1 MANRDKRNNNE
12 LKKEY
17 MAKKKSLVA
26 NEPFLT
32 GMTEYSVPKE
42 KNLDFKVKLKCKNV
56 KQKEFFNILRERSKD
71 IVFGVGS
78 AGAGKTY
85 VAMSEALTELRDG
98 LCDKIIFVTP
108 TTEAGSNA
116 TRIGLLPGTAEEKVA
131 PYIENMRDTITK
143 ILKTGGNYNPEELAK
158 SLIKDGKVEVKLMNY
173 ARGTTYE
180 NSIVIIDEG
189 ENFSKSEMLLL
200 LTRIGE
206 NTRYF
211 ILGSEK
217 QCDRKDIRME
227 GKSGM
232 MYAFEKLSGLEE
244 IGSIEFTDEDVVRNP
259 LISKI
264 LKLWD

>member
-1 MANRDKRNNNE
+1 
-12 LKKEY
+12 
-17 MAKKKSLVA
+17 MAKKKTSPVE
-26 NEPFLT
+26 EPVP
-32 GMTEYSVPKE
+32 GMQDYSIPKE
-42 KNLDFKVKLKCKNV
+42 KALGFKIKLKCKSA
-56 KQKEFFNILRERSKD
+56 KQKEFFNILKD
-71 IVFGVGS
+71 RDKEIVFGVGS

-108 TTEAGSNA
+108 TTEAGSAA

-131 PYIENMRDTITK
+131 PYMENMRDTITK
-143 ILKTGGNYNPEELAK
+143 ILRTGGNYNPEETAK
-158 SLIKDGKVEVKLMNY
+158 YLLKEGRVEVKLMNY

-180 NSIVIIDEG
+180 NSVVIIDEG

-211 ILGSEK
+211 ILGSEQ
-217 QCDRKDIRME
+217 QCDRKDIKLE

-232 MYAFEKLSGLEE
+232 MYALERLSVLDEV
-244 IGSIEFTDEDVVRNP
+244 GSIEFNDDDVVRNP
-259 LISKI
+259 LIGKI

>member
-1 MANRDKRNNNE
+1 
-12 LKKEY
+12 
-17 MAKKKSLVA
+17 MAKKKTIVA

-32 GMTEYSVPKE
+32 GATDNGTPNE
-42 KNLDFKVKLKCKNV
+42 KNLNFKVKLKCKNI
-56 KQKEFFNILRERSKD
+56 KQKEFFNILKDRTKD

-85 VAMSEALTELRDG
+85 VAMSEALEELRDG

-108 TTEAGSNA
+108 TTEAGTAA

-131 PYIENMRDTITK
+131 PYMENMRDTITK
-143 ILKTGGNYNPEELAK
+143 ILKTAGNYNPEELART
-158 SLIKDGKVEVKLMNY
+158 LFKDGKVEVKLMNY

-180 NSIVIIDEG
+180 NAIVIIDEG

-217 QCDRKDIRME
+217 QCDRRDIKIE

-232 MYAFEKLSGLEE
+232 MYAYEKLSELEE
-244 IGSIEFTDEDVVRNP
+244 VGAIEFNDEDVVRNP
-259 LISKI
+259 IISKI

>member
-1 MANRDKRNNNE
+1 
-12 LKKEY
+12 
-17 MAKKKSLVA
+17 MAKKKTIPVE
-26 NEPFLT
+26 EPVP
-32 GMTEYSVPKE
+32 GMQDYSIPKE
-42 KNLDFKVKLKCKNV
+42 KALSFKIKLKCKSA
-56 KQKEFFNILRERSKD
+56 KQKEFFNILKD
-71 IVFGVGS
+71 RDKEIVFGVGS

-108 TTEAGSNA
+108 TTEAGSAA

-131 PYIENMRDTITK
+131 PYMENMRDTITK
-143 ILKTGGNYNPEELAK
+143 ILRTGGNYNPEETAK
-158 SLIKDGKVEVKLMNY
+158 YLLKEGRVEVKLMNY

-180 NSIVIIDEG
+180 NSVVIIDEG

-211 ILGSEK
+211 ILGSEQ
-217 QCDRKDIRME
+217 QCDRKDIKLE

-232 MYAFEKLSGLEE
+232 MYALERLSVLDEV
-244 IGSIEFTDEDVVRNP
+244 GSIEFNDDDVVRNP
-259 LISKI
+259 LIGKI

>member
-1 MANRDKRNNNE
+1 
-12 LKKEY
+12 
-17 MAKKKSLVA
+17 MAKKKTIPVE
-26 NEPFLT
+26 EPVP
-32 GMTEYSVPKE
+32 GMQDYSIPME
-42 KNLDFKVKLKCKNV
+42 KALGFKVKLKCKSA
-56 KQKEFFNILRERSKD
+56 KQKEFFNILKD
-71 IVFGVGS
+71 RDKEIVFGVGS

-108 TTEAGSNA
+108 TTEAGSAA

-131 PYIENMRDTITK
+131 PYMENMRDTITK
-143 ILKTGGNYNPEELAK
+143 ILRTGGNYNPEETAK
-158 SLIKDGKVEVKLMNY
+158 YLLKEGRVEVKLMNY

-180 NSIVIIDEG
+180 NSVVIIDEG

-211 ILGSEK
+211 ILGSEQ
-217 QCDRKDIRME
+217 QCDRKDIKLE

-232 MYAFEKLSGLEE
+232 MYALERLSVLDEV
-244 IGSIEFTDEDVVRNP
+244 GSIEFNDDDVVRNP
-259 LISKI
+259 LIGQI

>member
-1 MANRDKRNNNE
+1 
-12 LKKEY
+12 
-17 MAKKKSLVA
+17 MAKKKTIPVE
-26 NEPFLT
+26 EPVP
-32 GMTEYSVPKE
+32 GMQDYSIPKE
-42 KNLDFKVKLKCKNV
+42 KALGFKVKLKCKSA
-56 KQKEFFNILRERSKD
+56 KQKEFFNILKD
-71 IVFGVGS
+71 RDKEIVFGVGS

-108 TTEAGSNA
+108 TTEAGSAA

-131 PYIENMRDTITK
+131 PYMENMRDTITK
-143 ILKTGGNYNPEELAK
+143 ILRTGGNYNPEETAK
-158 SLIKDGKVEVKLMNY
+158 YLLKEGRVEVKLMNY

-180 NSIVIIDEG
+180 NSVVIIDEG

-211 ILGSEK
+211 ILGSEQ
-217 QCDRKDIRME
+217 QCDRKDIKLE

-232 MYAFEKLSGLEE
+232 MYALERLSVLDEV
-244 IGSIEFTDEDVVRNP
+244 GSIEFNDDDVVRNP
-259 LISKI
+259 LIGKI

>member
-1 MANRDKRNNNE
+1 
-12 LKKEY
+12 
-17 MAKKKSLVA
+17 MAKKKTIPVE
-26 NEPFLT
+26 EPVP
-32 GMTEYSVPKE
+32 GMQDYSIPKE
-42 KNLDFKVKLKCKNV
+42 KALSFKIKLKCKSA
-56 KQKEFFNILRERSKD
+56 KQKEFFNILKD
-71 IVFGVGS
+71 RDKEIVFGVGS

-108 TTEAGSNA
+108 TTEAGSAA

-131 PYIENMRDTITK
+131 PYMENMRDTITK
-143 ILKTGGNYNPEELAK
+143 ILRTGGNYNPEETAK
-158 SLIKDGKVEVKLMNY
+158 YLLKEGRVEVKLMNY

-180 NSIVIIDEG
+180 NSVVIIDEG

-211 ILGSEK
+211 ILGSEQ
-217 QCDRKDIRME
+217 QCDRKDIKLE

-232 MYAFEKLSGLEE
+232 MYALERLSVLDEV
-244 IGSIEFTDEDVVRNP
+244 GSIEFTDDDVVRNP
-259 LISKI
+259 LIGKI

>member
-1 MANRDKRNNNE
+1 
-12 LKKEY
+12 
-17 MAKKKSLVA
+17 MAKKKTIPVE
-26 NEPFLT
+26 EPVP
-32 GMTEYSVPKE
+32 GMQDYSIPKE
-42 KNLDFKVKLKCKNV
+42 KALSFKIKLKCKSA
-56 KQKEFFNILRERSKD
+56 KQKEFFNILKD
-71 IVFGVGS
+71 RDKEIVFGVGS

-108 TTEAGSNA
+108 TTEAGSAA

-131 PYIENMRDTITK
+131 PYMENMRDTITK
-143 ILKTGGNYNPEELAK
+143 ILRTGGNYNPEDTAK
-158 SLIKDGKVEVKLMNY
+158 YLLKEGRVEVKLMNY

-180 NSIVIIDEG
+180 NSVVIIDEG

-211 ILGSEK
+211 ILGSEQ
-217 QCDRKDIRME
+217 QCDRKDIKLE

-232 MYAFEKLSGLEE
+232 MYALERLSVLDEV
-244 IGSIEFTDEDVVRNP
+244 GSIEFTDDDVVRNP
-259 LISKI
+259 LIGKI

>member
-1 MANRDKRNNNE
+1 
-12 LKKEY
+12 
-17 MAKKKSLVA
+17 MAKKKTIPVE
-26 NEPFLT
+26 EPVP
-32 GMTEYSVPKE
+32 GMQDYSIPKE
-42 KNLDFKVKLKCKNV
+42 KALGFKVKLKCKSA
-56 KQKEFFNILRERSKD
+56 KQKEFFNILKD
-71 IVFGVGS
+71 RDKEIVFGVGS

-108 TTEAGSNA
+108 TTEAGSAA

-131 PYIENMRDTITK
+131 PYMENMRDTITK
-143 ILKTGGNYNPEELAK
+143 ILRTGGNYNPEETAK
-158 SLIKDGKVEVKLMNY
+158 YLLKEGRVEVKLMNY

-180 NSIVIIDEG
+180 NSVVIIDEG

-211 ILGSEK
+211 ILGSEQ
-217 QCDRKDIRME
+217 QCDRKDIKLE

-232 MYAFEKLSGLEE
+232 MYALERLSVLDEV
-244 IGSIEFTDEDVVRNP
+244 GSIEFTDDDVVRNP
-259 LISKI
+259 LIGKI

>member
-1 MANRDKRNNNE
+1 
-12 LKKEY
+12 
-17 MAKKKSLVA
+17 MAKKKTIPVE
-26 NEPFLT
+26 EPVP
-32 GMTEYSVPKE
+32 GMQDYSIPKE
-42 KNLDFKVKLKCKNV
+42 KALGFKIKLKCKSA
-56 KQKEFFNILRERSKD
+56 KQKEFFNILKD
-71 IVFGVGS
+71 RDKEIVFGVGS

-108 TTEAGSNA
+108 TTEAGSAA

-131 PYIENMRDTITK
+131 PYMENMRDTITK
-143 ILKTGGNYNPEELAK
+143 ILRTGGNYNPEETAK
-158 SLIKDGKVEVKLMNY
+158 YLLKEGRVEVKLMNY

-180 NSIVIIDEG
+180 NSVVIIDEG

-211 ILGSEK
+211 ILGSEQ
-217 QCDRKDIRME
+217 QCDRKDIKLE

-232 MYAFEKLSGLEE
+232 MYALERLSVLDEV
-244 IGSIEFTDEDVVRNP
+244 GSIEFNDDDVVRNP
-259 LISKI
+259 LIGKI

>member
-1 MANRDKRNNNE
+1 
-12 LKKEY
+12 
-17 MAKKKSLVA
+17 MAKKKTIPVE
-26 NEPFLT
+26 EPVP
-32 GMTEYSVPKE
+32 GVQDYSIPKE
-42 KNLDFKVKLKCKNV
+42 KSLGFKVKLKCKSA
-56 KQKEFFNILRERSKD
+56 KQKEFFNILKD
-71 IVFGVGS
+71 RDKEIVFGVGS

-108 TTEAGSNA
+108 TTEAGSAA

-131 PYIENMRDTITK
+131 PYMENMRDTITK
-143 ILKTGGNYNPEELAK
+143 ILRTGGNYNPEDTAK
-158 SLIKDGKVEVKLMNY
+158 YLLKEGRVEVKLMNY

-180 NSIVIIDEG
+180 NSVVIIDEG

-211 ILGSEK
+211 ILGSEQ
-217 QCDRKDIRME
+217 QCDRKDIKLE
-227 GKSGM
+227 GQSGM
-232 MYAFEKLSGLEE
+232 MYALEKLSVLDEV
-244 IGSIEFTDEDVVRNP
+244 GSIEFTDDDVVRNP
-259 LISKI
+259 LIGKI

>member
-1 MANRDKRNNNE
+1 
-12 LKKEY
+12 
-17 MAKKKSLVA
+17 MAKKKTIPVE
-26 NEPFLT
+26 EPVP
-32 GMTEYSVPKE
+32 GVQDYSIPKE
-42 KNLDFKVKLKCKNV
+42 KNLGFKVKLKCKSA
-56 KQKEFFNILRERSKD
+56 KQKEFFNILKD
-71 IVFGVGS
+71 RDKEIVFGVGS

-108 TTEAGSNA
+108 TTEAGSAA

-131 PYIENMRDTITK
+131 PYMENMRDTITK
-143 ILKTGGNYNPEELAK
+143 ILRTGGNYNPEDTAK
-158 SLIKDGKVEVKLMNY
+158 YLLKEGRVEVKLMNY

-180 NSIVIIDEG
+180 NSVVIIDEG

-211 ILGSEK
+211 ILGSEQ
-217 QCDRKDIRME
+217 QCDRKDIKLE
-227 GKSGM
+227 GQSGM
-232 MYAFEKLSGLEE
+232 MYALEKLSVLDEV
-244 IGSIEFTDEDVVRNP
+244 GSIEFTDDDVVRNP
-259 LISKI
+259 LIGKI

>member
-1 MANRDKRNNNE
+1 
-12 LKKEY
+12 
-17 MAKKKSLVA
+17 MAKKKTIPVE
-26 NEPFLT
+26 EPVPR
-32 GMTEYSVPKE
+32 MQDYSIPKE
-42 KNLDFKVKLKCKNV
+42 KALSFKIKLKCKSA
-56 KQKEFFNILRERSKD
+56 KQKEFFNILKD
-71 IVFGVGS
+71 RDKEIVFGVGS

-108 TTEAGSNA
+108 TTEAGSAA

-131 PYIENMRDTITK
+131 PYMENMRDTITK
-143 ILKTGGNYNPEELAK
+143 ILRTGGNYNPEETAK
-158 SLIKDGKVEVKLMNY
+158 YLLKEGRVEVKLMNY

-180 NSIVIIDEG
+180 NSVVIIDEG

-211 ILGSEK
+211 ILGSEQ
-217 QCDRKDIRME
+217 QCDRKDIKLE

-232 MYAFEKLSGLEE
+232 MYALERLSVLDEV
-244 IGSIEFTDEDVVRNP
+244 GSIEFNDDDVVRNP
-259 LISKI
+259 LIGKI